1 MPYSS
6 SLDLENIPSSL
17 NSLSARNLKW
27 SFAFLRQD
35 FQALGSQSP
44 FHCTW
49 LHSLCLSACFF
60 FSSFLFLIGG
70 FLIFFSTR
78 LISLIDFQRS
88 PTDNVSRYL
97 RWGMTSGW
105 MSMHRR
111 GCWASELRYPISDN
125 PSVHGPAQAMQHSSS
140 SSFQPVFHR
149 PLAPKSCLLRGLQEI
164 TKISKLLINRLKLA
178 TLHRLWIAK
187 CWRAL
192 SSTNI
197 LSTVLWTLLQEKASV
212 SQMPL

>member
-1 MPYSS
+1 MELCISQTVFS
-6 SLDLENIPSSL
+6 GSGVSKSFSLHMTSRSV
-17 NSLSARNLKW
+17 
-27 SFAFLRQD
+27 SF
-35 FQALGSQSP
+35 
-44 FHCTW
+44 
-49 LHSLCLSACFF
+49 CLFF
-60 FSSFLFLIGG
+60 FFLLSFFYLEDF
-70 FLIFFSTR
+70 FFFSTR
-78 LISLIDFQRS
+78 LISLINFQRS

-149 PLAPKSCLLRGLQEI
+149 PLPPKSCLLRRLQEI

-178 TLHRLWIAK
+178 TLHRL
-187 CWRAL
+187 
-192 SSTNI
+192 
-197 LSTVLWTLLQEKASV
+197 
-212 SQMPL
+212 